1 MVSIFIN
8 GHDIILRPYLALRK
22 STIHKPAT
30 MQSYLKTRPVW
41 IQLLLFIGM
50 ALGIFMAVS
59 VIGMWILSSMTG
71 ISMFDV
77 ADISKW
83 STNPK
88 MLTYVRGMLLLQF
101 LGLFL
106 IPSLLFGYFSDP
118 KPLQYIGIKRPVKPL
133 YWVLGIASLIIAIP
147 LVEYTGL
154 INRQVNFGGLQKWM
168 QSMED
173 EALQQIKFM
182 LGKRTISELITNI
195 IFISLFAGIGE
206 ELFFRG
212 VLQRLFI
219 KAFKNPWLGI
229 IVTAF
234 LFSALHVQFFG
245 FIPRFLLG
253 ILLGAMYWYS
263 GSLLVAI
270 VAHFFYDAFFI
281 TWAYFQPQ
289 IIDDTGSSITQGT
302 IQIVLA
308 LGSAA
313 LVALLVWIMKKNS
326 TITYNEV
333 YKNDNIPK
341 HDDLSF

>member
-1 MVSIFIN
+1 MRAYLAVPLCGTKVQFIN
-8 GHDIILRPYLALRK
+8 RGV
-22 STIHKPAT
+22 

-50 ALGIFMAVS
+50 AIGIFTAFS
-59 VIGMWILSSMTG
+59 VIGMSILSSVTG
-71 ISMFDV
+71 ISIFDV
-77 ADISKW
+77 SNIAKW
-83 STNPK
+83 NANPK
-88 MLTYVRGMLLLQF
+88 MLTYVRGMLLIQF
-101 LGLFL
+101 LGLFV
-106 IPSLLFGYFSDP
+106 IPSLLFAYFSDP
-118 KPLQYIGIKRPVKPL
+118 RPLKYIGIKKPIKPV
-133 YWVLGIASLIIAIP
+133 YWILGIASLIIAIP

-154 INRQVNFGGLQKWM
+154 LNRQVNFGGAQKWM

-173 EALQQIKFM
+173 EAMQQIKFM

-229 IVTAF
+229 LLTAF

-253 ILLGAMYWYS
+253 ILLGAVYWYS
-263 GSLLVAI
+263 GSLLTAI
-270 VAHFFYDAFFI
+270 LAHFVYDAFFI

-289 IIDDTGSSITQGT
+289 IIDDSEGTMFNGSV
-302 IQIVLA
+302 QIILA
-308 LGSAA
+308 LVSAA
-313 LVALLVWIMKKNS
+313 LVALLVWVMKKNS
-326 TITYNEV
+326 TISYAEV
-333 YKNDNIPK
+333 YKNDEVPK
-341 HDDLSF
+341 HQDLSF

>member
-1 MVSIFIN
+1 
-8 GHDIILRPYLALRK
+8 
-22 STIHKPAT
+22 
-30 MQSYLKTRPVW
+30 
-41 IQLLLFIGM
+41 
-50 ALGIFMAVS
+50 
-59 VIGMWILSSMTG
+59 
-71 ISMFDV
+71 MFDV
-77 ADISKW
+77 VDISKW

-118 KPLQYIGIKRPVKPL
+118 KPLQYIGIKKPVKSV
-133 YWVLGIASLIIAIP
+133 YWILGISSLIIAIP

-219 KAFKNPWLGI
+219 KAFKNPWAGI

-289 IIDDTGSSITQGT
+289 IIDDTTSTITQGT
-302 IQIVLA
+302 LQIVLA

-313 LVALLVWIMKKNS
+313 LVAVLVWIMKKNS

-333 YKNDNIPK
+333 YKNDHIPK
-341 HDDLSF
+341 HEDLSF

>member
-1 MVSIFIN
+1 MVSIFIYGN
-8 GHDIILRPYLALRK
+8 DIILRPYLALRK
-22 STIHKPAT
+22 STIHKSGS

-83 STNPK
+83 STNTK

>member
-22 STIHKPAT
+22 STIHKSGS

-83 STNPK
+83 STNTK

-333 YKNDNIPK
+333 YKNDHIPK

>member
-1 MVSIFIN
+1 
-8 GHDIILRPYLALRK
+8 
-22 STIHKPAT
+22 

-83 STNPK
+83 STNTK